1 MSASPAEVAGG
12 LLVTATLVKLAN
24 DDSFTPGVD
33 WLLKVGKKV
42 PEPDKTI
49 TMYDTG
55 GQTPNPKWA
64 VDYPTIQ
71 ALITGAPND
80 YGAAWTKARE
90 VRDALLG
97 KDSFNAGSDRW
108 VSITCPGDVGFI
120 GYDDSQRPMLSVN
133 FRIIIEPAAVGNREA
148 L

>member
-12 LLVTATLVKLAN
+12 LLVEALLVKTAN
-24 DDSFTPGVD
+24 DDSYTPAD
-33 WLLKVGKKV
+33 WMLKVGKKV
-42 PEPDKTI
+42 ADPDKTV

-64 VDYPTIQ
+64 VDFPTIQ
-71 ALITGAPND
+71 ALVTGAPNG
-80 YGAAWTKARE
+80 YGDAWTKARE

-97 KDSFNAGSDRW
+97 KESFNVTGGDRW

-120 GYDDSQRPMLSVN
+120 GYDDKQRPMLSVN
-133 FRIIIEPAAVGNREA
+133 FRIIIEPIAVGNREA